1 MKIITISREFG
12 SGGRELGK
20 RLADVLGYDYYDKEI
35 ISTIAANENLDENFV
50 NDTLENG
57 GWDSFSL
64 TFHSSFGNMSIYNNQ
79 TNLLL
84 EQTKVI
90 EKIAQRG
97 QDCIVIGRNADIIL
111 QDYNPFNIFVCAD
124 MQAKIDRCIERAP
137 ENEHLTRK
145 EIEKKIKSID
155 KNRANT
161 RDIITDSPWGD
172 RKAYHLI
179 VNTTD
184 WNIKHLT
191 NAVADFAKE
200 WFSKENL

>member
-20 RLADVLGYDYYDKEI
+20 RLADEIGFDYYDKEI
-35 ISTIAANENLDENFV
+35 ISAIASNANLDENFV
-50 NDTLENG
+50 NNTLEENG
-57 GWDSFSL
+57 WSNFSL

-97 QDCIVIGRNADIIL
+97 KDFIIIGRNADIL
-111 QDYNPFNIFVCAD
+111 LKDYNPFNIFVCANMD
-124 MQAKIDRCIERAP
+124 AKILRCSQRAP

-145 EIEKKIKSID
+145 ELEKKIKSID

-161 RDIITDSPWGD
+161 RSIIDDSVWGD
-172 RKAYHLI
+172 RKSYNLI
-179 VNTTD
+179 INTTD
-184 WNIKHLT
+184 WNIKYLT
-191 NAVADFAKE
+191 PVVADFARA
-200 WFSKENL
+200 WFNKENL

>member
-20 RLADVLGYDYYDKEI
+20 RLADVLGFDYYDKEI
-35 ISTIAANENLDENFV
+35 ISTIASNEDLDENFV
-50 NDTLENG
+50 NNTLEESA
-57 GWDSFSL
+57 WDSFSL

-97 QDCIVIGRNADIIL
+97 NDCIIIGRNADVIL

-137 ENEHLTRK
+137 ENENLTRK
-145 EIEKKIKSID
+145 EIEKKIKNID

-191 NAVADFAKE
+191 NAVADFANE
-200 WFSKENL
+200 WFKKENL